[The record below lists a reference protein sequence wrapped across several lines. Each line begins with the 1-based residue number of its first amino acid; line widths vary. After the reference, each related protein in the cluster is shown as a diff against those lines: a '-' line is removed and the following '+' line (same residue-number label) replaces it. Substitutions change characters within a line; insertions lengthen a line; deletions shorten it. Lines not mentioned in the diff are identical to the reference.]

1 MTAVT
6 LEHLLPEGYH
16 SDPWEEEAFLPVWK
30 ALANRPWEEAET
42 ERLGKMGKARR
53 LRPDTYHRSFSV
65 PYTGHWSL
73 NFINNNLK
81 MGLAVR

>member
-16 SDPWEEEAFLPVWK
+16 SDPWGEEVFLPVWK

-42 ERLGKMGKARR
+42 ERLGKMG
-53 LRPDTYHRSFSV
+53 TS
-65 PYTGHWSL
+65 
-73 NFINNNLK
+73 
-81 MGLAVR
+81 